1 MLRIAMQAG
10 HPSLGGDHK
19 KSKDKNAF
27 DSIKIIFHYVS
38 CFSNIINHGHMIIY
52 NFISFAGIFGLMLV
66 AWLCSANRRI
76 INWRVIS
83 WGTAL
88 QLIFAALVFLAPGSR
103 DLFQLLNNAVLKLLA
118 ASEAGQKF
126 VFGALGTSDTNLGFI
141 LAFQAFPIIIFFSAL
156 MGLLYYWGVMQWIIR
171 GFAWLFTRLMR
182 VSGAESL
189 CTASNI
195 FVGIE
200 SLTAIRPYIVR
211 MTRSEYCTI
220 LTAGM
225 ATVASSMMGVYVLF
239 LKDIF
244 PGIAGH
250 LISASILSAPAA
262 LVMSKIIYP
271 ETGQP
276 VTLGEHVK
284 IPSSEDASTLDAIV
298 NGAMVGLKLVG
309 GVIALLIAFLGI
321 LALADM
327 ILGWLSGKFGPALSL
342 SGLLGY
348 FFRPFA
354 LLVGVPPED
363 ASFAGHL
370 LGLRL
375 VATEVP
381 AYKELATA
389 MASGK
394 LIHFRS
400 SVIIAYALC
409 GFAHVASLA
418 IFLGGTVALAP
429 ERRKD
434 IVSVGVRALAAAT
447 LACLMTAAVAGVFC
461 R

>member
-1 MLRIAMQAG
+1 ML
-10 HPSLGGDHK
+10 
-19 KSKDKNAF
+19 
-27 DSIKIIFHYVS
+27 
-38 CFSNIINHGHMIIY
+38 IY
-52 NFISFAGIFGLMLV
+52 NFISLIGIVGLIFV
-66 AWLCSANRRI
+66 AWLFSADRRLL
-76 INWRVIS
+76 NWRVIG
-83 WGTAL
+83 WGTVL
-88 QLIFAALVFLAPGSR
+88 QLVFAAFVFLVPGSK
-103 DLFQLLNNAVLKLLA
+103 DLFQLLNDAVIKLLSA
-118 ASEAGQKF
+118 AEAGQKF
-126 VFGALGTSDTNLGFI
+126 VFGALGSGNTSLGFI

-156 MGLLYYWGVMQWIIR
+156 MGLLYYWGIMPRIIR
-171 GFAWLFTRLMR
+171 VFAWIFTRLMR

-200 SLTAIRPYIVR
+200 SLTSIRPYLAR

-225 ATVASSMMGVYVLF
+225 ATVASSTMGIYVLF

-262 LVMSKIIYP
+262 LVMSKIIVP
-271 ETGQP
+271 EKETP
-276 VTLGEHVK
+276 ETLGEHLK
-284 IPSSEDASTLDAIV
+284 ISPAEDAGAMDAIV
-298 NGAMVGLKLVG
+298 NGAMAGLKLVG
-309 GVIALLIAFLGI
+309 GIAALLIAFLGL

-327 ILGWLSGKFGPALSL
+327 LLGWLSGKFGPALSL

-348 FFRPFA
+348 VFMPFA
-354 LLVGVPPED
+354 LLIGVPLED

-370 LGLRL
+370 FGLRL

-381 AYKELATA
+381 AYNELAAA
-389 MASGK
+389 MTTGK
-394 LIHFRS
+394 LMCHRS

-409 GFAHVASLA
+409 GFAHIASLA
-418 IFLGGTVALAP
+418 IFVGGTVALAP
-429 ERRKD
+429 ERRRE
-434 IVSVGVRALAAAT
+434 IVSVGLRALVAAT
-447 LACLMTAAVAGVFC
+447 LACFMTAAVAGVFC